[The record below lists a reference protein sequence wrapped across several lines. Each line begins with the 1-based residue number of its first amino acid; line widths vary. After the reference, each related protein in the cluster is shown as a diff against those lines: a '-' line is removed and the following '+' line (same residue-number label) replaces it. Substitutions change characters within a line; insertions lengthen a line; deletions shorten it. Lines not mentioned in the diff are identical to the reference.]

1 MKWGLS
7 HVSVKPRTEG
17 DIKERKVSKSFNLFA
32 MDLTLA
38 RQQRRVTGG
47 ERGDNGNWDIDL
59 AVKGEDTFVEEEGDK
74 GDRTDRGVEI
84 VKPLENPIHCP
95 SKWEKWR
102 FEEEDDQWRGG
113 CEEDDRRPSSLDLD
127 G

>member
-84 VKPLENPIHCP
+84 VNPIENPIHFP
-95 SKWEKWR
+95 SEWEKWR
-102 FEEEDDQWRGG
+102 FEKDDQWRG
-113 CEEDDRRPSSLDLD
+113 EWE
-127 G
+127 